1 MRKIREILRLKHE
14 VGLPLRSIA
23 RAVHASIGT
32 VSEYL
37 SKAKELG
44 VVWPLAAEVDDEQLE
59 AVLFPPR
66 EGSEKRQAPDFGLVH
81 EELRR
86 HRGLTLL
93 QLWVEYAKDNPGA
106 YRYSR
111 FCELYLCWKKKLNPT
126 MRQRH
131 RAGEKTFVDFSGK
144 KPRVVDPKTGEA
156 TEAELFVGVLG
167 ASSYTYVEAVPNQSL
182 EYWVKAHEG
191 MGEYF
196 GGTTEIWVPDNLKS
210 GVVWADRYEPGINRT
225 YEEQATHYGAVVIP
239 ARVRK
244 PRDKAKVESGILVV
258 QRWILSVL
266 RHRTFFSIGELN
278 EAIREQLEI
287 LNRRPMK
294 KLGASRRELYER
306 LDRPALKPLPQERY
320 ETSVWGKTR
329 VNIDYHVEAEENL
342 YSVPYTLI
350 YGEVETRATATVV
363 EIWFKGRRVA
373 SHRRRKGKGGFATNR
388 EHMPRSHREHLEWTP
403 SRLIHWASKTGPA
416 TGRLVSE
423 ILKRRPHPEQGFR
436 SCLGILQ
443 LGRRFSESRLE
454 AACLR
459 AESLSSYSYRTVK
472 NILSSGLDRV
482 KVEAELDEAPSLE
495 HENIRGASYYERG
508 EGRC

>member
-23 RAVHASIGT
+23 RSVHASIGT

-37 SKAKELG
+37 TKAKELG
-44 VVWPLAAEVDDEQLE
+44 VSWPLPAEVSDERLE
-59 AVLFPPR
+59 TVLFPPR
-66 EGSEKRQAPDFGLVH
+66 EGSEKRQAPDFALVH
-81 EELRR
+81 GELRR

-93 QLWVEYAKDNPGA
+93 QLWVEYAKANPGA

-111 FCELYLCWKKKLNPT
+111 FCELYQRWKKKLNPT

-131 RAGEKTFVDFSGK
+131 RGGEKTFVDFSGN

-156 TEAELFVGVLG
+156 TEVELFVGVLG
-167 ASSYTYVEAVPNQSL
+167 ASSYTYAEAVPDQSL
-182 EYWVKAHEG
+182 EYWVKVHER

-244 PRDKAKVESGILVV
+244 PRDKAKVESGVLVV

-266 RHRTFFSIGELN
+266 RHRTFFSLGELN

-306 LDRPALKPLPQERY
+306 LDRPALKPLPSERY
-320 ETSVWGKTR
+320 ETSVWKKTR
-329 VNIDYHVEAEENL
+329 VNIDYHVETEGNL

-350 YGEVETRATATVV
+350 HEEVETRATATVV
-363 EIWFKGRRVA
+363 EIWF
-373 SHRRRKGKGGFATNR
+373 
-388 EHMPRSHREHLEWTP
+388 
-403 SRLIHWASKTGPA
+403 
-416 TGRLVSE
+416 
-423 ILKRRPHPEQGFR
+423 
-436 SCLGILQ
+436 
-443 LGRRFSESRLE
+443 
-454 AACLR
+454 
-459 AESLSSYSYRTVK
+459 
-472 NILSSGLDRV
+472 
-482 KVEAELDEAPSLE
+482 
-495 HENIRGASYYERG
+495 
-508 EGRC
+508 